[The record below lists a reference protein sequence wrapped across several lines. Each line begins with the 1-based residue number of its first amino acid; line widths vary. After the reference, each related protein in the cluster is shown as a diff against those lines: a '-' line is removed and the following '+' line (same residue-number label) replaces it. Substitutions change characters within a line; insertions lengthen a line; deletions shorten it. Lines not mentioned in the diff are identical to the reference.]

1 MLNLFYAT
9 LFHINY
15 GDLITINVKFS
26 IVSLQNHINSLKKV
40 FYRLFFNKAIDNFIS
55 MRKFETINLHTLIQ
69 GLRFKDFECFY
80 SKQFRSS
87 NKENFNRLKNERI
100 PLSEQSKVNEIV
112 QEWIYWL
119 FEDLLIPLLKV
130 CHFFK

>member
-1 MLNLFYAT
+1 
-9 LFHINY
+9 
-15 GDLITINVKFS
+15 
-26 IVSLQNHINSLKKV
+26 
-40 FYRLFFNKAIDNFIS
+40 